1 MFKRRSCMSCSLE
14 KTSSIWVIAMDRVQK
29 SILVLG
35 ANGGLGS
42 SVCRLLLNQDYKVIL
57 AGRNK
62 LALKSLSEEL
72 KAPYIVCD
80 ATDFASMGSCFEDA
94 LITAGRVDGVV
105 NAVGSIH
112 LKPAHTT
119 TEEDW
124 MSVVQTNLTSSFAC
138 IKYGAKSMMSK
149 GGSIVLVASAV
160 ASTGMPNHDAIAAA
174 KGGVAALTRSAAATY
189 ARHNLRVNCV
199 SPGLLATDLTS
210 SIRSSPSQLEASTLL
225 HPLGRI
231 GSPEDI
237 SPAIEWLLS
246 DRSSWVTG
254 EIINIDGGLAS
265 LKGRML
271 ARSVS

>member
-1 MFKRRSCMSCSLE
+1 MEETK
-14 KTSSIWVIAMDRVQK
+14 KN
-29 SILVLG
+29 ILVLG

-42 SVCRLLLNQDYKVIL
+42 SISRLLISQNYNVVL

-62 LALKSLSEEL
+62 SGLESLSQEL
-72 KAPYIVCD
+72 GSPFIVCD
-80 ATDFASMGSCFEDA
+80 ATDFASFEDA
-94 LITAGRVDGVV
+94 VITTGQLDGVV

-124 MSVVQTNLTSSFAC
+124 MSVLQTNLTSSFAC
-138 IKYGAKSMMSK
+138 VKYAAKNMMSK

-160 ASTGMPNHDAIAAA
+160 ASTGMPNHEAIAAA
-174 KGGVAALTRSAAATY
+174 KGGVAALARSAAATY

-199 SPGLLATDLTS
+199 SPGLLATGLTRG
-210 SIRSSPSQLEASTLL
+210 ITTNKNQLEASVQL

-231 GSPEDI
+231 GVPDDV

-246 DRSSWVTG
+246 ERSSWVTG

-265 LKGRML
+265 LKGRVL
-271 ARSVS
+271 AKAVS

>member
-1 MFKRRSCMSCSLE
+1 ME
-14 KTSSIWVIAMDRVQK
+14 QVQK
-29 SILVLG
+29 NILVLG

-42 SVCRLLLNQDYKVIL
+42 SVCRLLLNQNYKVIL
-57 AGRNK
+57 AGRNR
-62 LALKSLSEEL
+62 LALRTLSEEL
-72 KAPYIVCD
+72 ESPYIICN
-80 ATDFASMGSCFEDA
+80 ATDFASMGACFEEA
-94 LITAGRVDGVV
+94 VITAGRLDGVV

-124 MSVVQTNLTSSFAC
+124 MSVMQTNLTSSFAC
-138 IKYGAKSMMSK
+138 IKYGAKCMMSK

-174 KGGVAALTRSAAATY
+174 KGGVAALARSAAATY

-199 SPGLLATDLTS
+199 SPGLLATQLTS
-210 SIRSSPSQLEASTLL
+210 NITNSPSQLEASTLM

-265 LKGRML
+265 LKGRVL
-271 ARSVS
+271 TRAVS

>member
-1 MFKRRSCMSCSLE
+1 MEETK
-14 KTSSIWVIAMDRVQK
+14 KN
-29 SILVLG
+29 ILVLG

-42 SVCRLLLNQDYKVIL
+42 SISRLLISQNYNVVL

-62 LALKSLSEEL
+62 SGLESLSQEL
-72 KAPYIVCD
+72 GSPFLVCD
-80 ATDFASMGSCFEDA
+80 ATDFASMASCFEDA
-94 LITAGRVDGVV
+94 VITTGQLDGVV

-124 MSVVQTNLTSSFAC
+124 MSVLQTNLTSSFAC
-138 IKYGAKSMMSK
+138 VKYGAKNMMSK

-160 ASTGMPNHDAIAAA
+160 ASTGMPNHEAIAAA
-174 KGGVAALTRSAAATY
+174 KGGVAALARSAAATY

-199 SPGLLATDLTS
+199 SPGLLATGLTRG
-210 SIRSSPSQLEASTLL
+210 ITTNKNQLEASVQL

-231 GSPEDI
+231 GVPDDV

-246 DRSSWVTG
+246 ERSSWVTG

-265 LKGRML
+265 LKGRVL
-271 ARSVS
+271 AKAVS